1 MPAASTIALFSVAAV
16 ALAVVPGPAVT
27 YIVTQSIDKG
37 RRAGLLSALGV
48 GSGGIVHVAAATV
61 GLSALIASSAAAFTA
76 VKLVGAAYLIAVG
89 IRRILARGEEEHTDA
104 EPASGRQLFVQGV
117 VVNVLN
123 PKTALFFLAFLP
135 QFVDPDRGA
144 VALQVGILGLIFV
157 SIALTS
163 DAAYALLAD
172 LLAGRVRR
180 GGSGARIRRLVSGG
194 IFVAL
199 GISAAAARRA

>member
-76 VKLVGAAYLIAVG
+76 VKLV
-89 IRRILARGEEEHTDA
+89 
-104 EPASGRQLFVQGV
+104 
-117 VVNVLN
+117 
-123 PKTALFFLAFLP
+123 
-135 QFVDPDRGA
+135 
-144 VALQVGILGLIFV
+144 
-157 SIALTS
+157 
-163 DAAYALLAD
+163 
-172 LLAGRVRR
+172 
-180 GGSGARIRRLVSGG
+180 
-194 IFVAL
+194 
-199 GISAAAARRA
+199 